1 MNIQGMK
8 EKCVQDISKRLKL
21 VFKNKDYV
29 SKLSL
34 TDTNWLGMDVKLA
47 INRIESLLEKM
58 ICRAVG
64 ENEYNN

>member
-1 MNIQGMK
+1 MNIQRMK

-34 TDTNWLGMDVKLA
+34 TDTNWLGMDVKLS